1 MKDIEFD
8 DTDRGI
14 LDALGNDARMSNR
27 SIANLLGV
35 AEGTVRARIK
45 RLTARKI
52 LRFTAITDYRQHGT
66 PLMALVRLVAD
77 HGKLEALATQIS
89 DITEIRSVIVT
100 LGRTNLLCIG
110 LFESQERLAAV
121 CSEQIG
127 ILDGVGELSISTV
140 VHAVKYNERMAR
152 LRPSQSCQP

>member
-1 MKDIEFD
+1 MTQIELD

-14 LDALGNDARMSNR
+14 LDMLGDDARLSNR
-27 SIANLLGV
+27 SIANHLGV
-35 AEGTVRARIK
+35 AEGTIRARIK
-45 RLTARKI
+45 RLTARGI

-66 PLMALVRLVAD
+66 PLMAFVRLAVD
-77 HGKLEALATQIS
+77 QEALERLAAQIS
-89 DITEIRSVIVT
+89 GISEVHSVIVT
-100 LGRTNLLCIG
+100 MGRTNLLCVG

-127 ILDGVGELSISTV
+127 ILDGVRELSISTV

-152 LRPSQSCQP
+152 LRPSQSK